1 MTPGRKTNRAMAILL
16 AASLLGTL
24 PACATHRDRDDE
36 AWERKY
42 SRSEVRS
49 GATERRSDGTTPPPQ
64 PADRPTVG
72 DRAADYALRMIGK
85 PYRYGG
91 TVPSTGF
98 DCSGLVQFSYK
109 NAGVAVPRTTDALRH
124 ASAMIQ
130 PPALRRGDLVFFNQE
145 GKKYGHLG
153 IYVGG
158 GEFVHA
164 PSSGGRVRRDS
175 LHSPYWRKHFSEAR
189 RITI

>member
-1 MTPGRKTNRAMAILL
+1 MTPTSKTDRAIAILL
-16 AASLLGTL
+16 ASSLLGSL
-24 PACATHRDRDDE
+24 PACATHRDRNDE
-36 AWERKY
+36 ARERKY
-42 SRSEVRS
+42 SRSEVLS
-49 GATERRSDGTTPPPQ
+49 EAAERRSDAKMPPALR
-64 PADRPTVG
+64 ADRLAVG

-91 TVPSTGF
+91 TAPSTGF

-109 NAGVAVPRTTDALRH
+109 HAGVAVPRTTDALRQ
-124 ASAMIQ
+124 ASALIR
-130 PPALRRGDLVFFNQE
+130 PPALRRGDLVFFSQE

-175 LHSPYWRKHFSEAR
+175 LQSPYWRKHFFEAR
-189 RITI
+189 RIAI